1 MRNIDARASMKAI
14 NLEDSINSALLKFD
28 SHFRPQAPGR
38 KRRASSCKRKATSR
52 NESYKY

>member
-14 NLEDSINSALLKFD
+14 NLEDNINSALLKFD

-38 KRRASSCKRKATSR
+38 KRRVSSCKRRATR
-52 NESYKY
+52 HYETT